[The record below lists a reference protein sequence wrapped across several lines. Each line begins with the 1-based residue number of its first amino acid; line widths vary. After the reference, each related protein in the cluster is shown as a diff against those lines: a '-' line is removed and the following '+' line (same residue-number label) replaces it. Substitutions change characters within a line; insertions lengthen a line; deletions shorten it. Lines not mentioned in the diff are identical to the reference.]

1 MSLHTNLAGR
11 LRNTNLLKSHGLFPV
26 FEAVV
31 NSLQALEENNNLLTG
46 GTVTLKILRSQQA
59 SSGLDDSERCSEI
72 VGFEIHDNGIG
83 FNEENM
89 ASFETLDSDH
99 KIGKGCRGVG
109 RLLWLKAFDR
119 ADVTSAFKSNSS
131 GIVKRQ
137 FSFTAAQGIQTQD
150 PEPDPNGEGPFS
162 ILTLSGFDKK
172 YRDACPK
179 TATSI
184 ANALLEHCLWYFVR
198 EDSVPRITI
207 KDGTETIALENL
219 FDQYMHSKASKECI
233 DIKGYAFRLT
243 HIKFHASTKKKH
255 SLALCAANRLV
266 QEIPISHQIPGLF
279 GKISDEAG
287 EFIYTCYVSSDYL
300 DDHVRPERTAFDI
313 ADDIEGILEDVEVSF
328 KDMQSHVLAR
338 SKQYLSNYLS
348 ENLKAGRERINEF
361 VSEKAPRYR
370 PVMHLINQQEF
381 SVDPR
386 ISDKELDTLLHKQY
400 SDIECQL
407 LAEGHEIM
415 NPAIESDMD
424 LYQKKLKAY
433 LKKAEDFKK
442 SDLASY
448 VSHRRV
454 ILDLLEKYIGQMDN
468 GKYVHEELIHQL
480 IMPMRKTSEEVST
493 DACNLWLIDERLAF
507 HDFLASD
514 KSLRSMPITD
524 DSSTKEPDLCALN
537 INDNPILV
545 SEKKSMPLA
554 SLTVVEIKRPM
565 RNDASEGEDKNPIEQ
580 ALGYLK
586 RIREGKVKTT
596 SGRPIRNSQEI
607 PGYVYVISDL
617 TPTMVER
624 CELASLTETYD
635 GMGFFGYNKPRN
647 AYIEVVSYD
656 RLLQSA
662 KERNRAFFDQL
673 GLPA

>member
-11 LRNTNLLKSHGLFPV
+11 LRNTSLPKSHGLFPV

-31 NSLQALEENNNLLTG
+31 NSLQALEENDNLLTG
-46 GTVTLKILRSQQA
+46 GIVTLEILRSSQV
-59 SSGLDDSERCSEI
+59 SSQLGDSGHLSEI
-72 VGFEIHDNGIG
+72 TGFVIHDNGIG

-89 ASFETLDSDH
+89 ESFETLDSDH

-119 ADVTSAFKSNSS
+119 ADVKSAFKSSTS
-131 GIVKRQ
+131 CILKRQ
-137 FSFTAAQGIQTQD
+137 FTFTASQGIQAQD
-150 PEPDPNGEGPFS
+150 AVPSQDSKGSFS
-162 ILTLSGFDKK
+162 TLTLSGFDER

-179 TATSI
+179 TAASI

-198 EDSVPRITI
+198 EDGVPRIII
-207 KDGTETIALENL
+207 KDGSEIIALDKL
-219 FDQYMHSKASKECI
+219 FDQYMHSKASKESI
-233 DIKGYAFRLT
+233 EIKGYSFRLT
-243 HIKFHASTKKKH
+243 HIKFHASTRKKH
-255 SLALCAANRLV
+255 SLALCASNRLV
-266 QEIPISHQIPGLF
+266 QEIPIINQIPGLF

-287 EFIYTCYVSSDYL
+287 EFIYTCYISSDYL
-300 DDHVRPERTAFDI
+300 DDHVRPERTAFDM
-313 ADDIEGILEDVEVSF
+313 ADAIEGVLEDVEVTF
-328 KDMQSHVLAR
+328 EDIRNHVLAR
-338 SKQYLSNYLS
+338 SKEYLNAYLT
-348 ENLKAGRERINEF
+348 ENLRVGRDRVNEF
-361 VSEKAPRYR
+361 ISEKAPRYR
-370 PVMHLINQQEF
+370 PVMHLINQQDF
-381 SVDPR
+381 SVDPGV
-386 ISDKELDTLLHKQY
+386 SDKELDTLLHKQY
-400 SDIECQL
+400 SDIERQL
-407 LAEGHEIM
+407 LEEGHEIM
-415 NPAIESDMD
+415 NPAIESDLD
-424 LYQKKLKAY
+424 NYQEKLNAY
-433 LKKAEDFKK
+433 LQKAEDFKK

-468 GKYVHEELIHQL
+468 GKYVHEEFIHQL

-524 DSSTKEPDLCALN
+524 DISTKEPDLCALN

-565 RNDASEGEDKNPIEQ
+565 RNDASGGEDKNPIEQ

-586 RIREGKVKTT
+586 RIREGKVKTA

-624 CELASLTETYD
+624 CELASLTETHD
-635 GMGFFGYNKPRN
+635 RMGFFGYNKPRN
-647 AYIEVVSYD
+647 AYIEVISYD
-656 RLLQSA
+656 RLLQAA